1 MNPVLAFLL
10 FVSVILINLGLFVG
24 LGEVSKGVAWF
35 VGLVTGIVLLI
46 AWRAV
51 TSESAYSKYCE
62 GAILSQQARS
72 LIRQVGSQV
81 KTGAVEPP
89 RGSPD
94 DSPRANPQITRRT
107 ILTR

>member
-35 VGLVTGIVLLI
+35 VGLVTGLVLLI

-51 TSESAYSKYCE
+51 TSASA
-62 GAILSQQARS
+62 
-72 LIRQVGSQV
+72 
-81 KTGAVEPP
+81 
-89 RGSPD
+89 
-94 DSPRANPQITRRT
+94 
-107 ILTR
+107 